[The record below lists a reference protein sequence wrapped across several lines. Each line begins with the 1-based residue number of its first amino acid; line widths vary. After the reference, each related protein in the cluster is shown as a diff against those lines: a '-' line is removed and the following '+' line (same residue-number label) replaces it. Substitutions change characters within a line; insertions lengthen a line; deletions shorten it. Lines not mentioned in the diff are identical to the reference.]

1 MLASY
6 TNSNISFWESQIL
19 LQERIYGFH
28 YRSLLSLKN
37 DTEKK
42 NEKTKKND
50 TEIAYNIIFNIQ
62 QLIEHLFI
70 QAVMLCK

>member
-42 NEKTKKND
+42 KKKKND

-62 QLIEHLFI
+62 QFIEHLFI